1 MTGALGSHP
10 SQDRGVDAYIG
21 LGSNLGDRAGHLTVA
36 IDALRARPGVC
47 VEAVS
52 TVYETAPVGPPPQGP
67 YLNAVVRVRTQLAPR
82 ALLACLLEI
91 EAAQG
96 RQRSA
101 ARWSARTLDLDL
113 LFYGALVLDEPGLCV
128 PHPRLHERDFV
139 LVPLC
144 DLAPRLR
151 HPLLG
156 KTVEQLARNVRKP
169 GAVVAFR
176 VGPSARAPDKAD
188 E

>member
-1 MTGALGSHP
+1 
-10 SQDRGVDAYIG
+10 
-21 LGSNLGDRAGHLTVA
+21 
-36 IDALRARPGVC
+36 
-47 VEAVS
+47 
-52 TVYETAPVGPPPQGP
+52 
-67 YLNAVVRVRTQLAPR
+67 VRTQLAPR

-96 RQRSA
+96 RRRSA

-156 KTVEQLARNVRKP
+156 RTVEQLARNVRKP

-176 VGPSARAPDKAD
+176 VGPSARVPEEAD